1 MSAASPKAPKIAA
14 AGGRL
19 PGLEGTRGILASMV
33 VLVHTTLLLTPG
45 VLEATKVGYLG
56 NLIVFFH
63 VMSAFFIYMP
73 FLSAIVEDRKF
84 PGTREYAINRG
95 LRVFPAYLTAFLV
108 SNFIFQAVY
117 VQNAY
122 DASATRSDQGSGMI
136 TDPVQVLLHLTLLHN
151 YFPTGLQTGL
161 NPSWTLT
168 MEIAFYAVLPLL
180 SLGCYALRRRT
191 RLNPWLLALLPAVAL
206 LILGVAGRTVS
217 TMTAPDST
225 DPLHYEWGASWHAV
239 LARSFLLW
247 CDNFAFGLA
256 AAVLFLAVKRGKLL
270 STSRMRALMVLTVVL
285 GVGATGLAIALQSHY
300 VATVLS
306 VASAAA
312 LMLIVLPAPRDGGVP
327 WVARALDIKP
337 LKYLGDISLSIYLW
351 HYPVLLLVTRWKLI
365 GPDTYLG
372 ALWNFGLVLG
382 ITIVLSV
389 LSYHF
394 VELPAMKLRPRNR
407 KAAAPAAAGPVP
419 AAVEA
424 TAAEPTAK

>member
-1 MSAASPKAPKIAA
+1 MTSTISPRGPRHSASKAAA
-14 AGGRL
+14 AGNRL
-19 PGLEGTRGILASMV
+19 PGLEGTRGLLAAMV

-45 VLEATKVGYLG
+45 VLEATKLGYLG

-73 FLSAIVEDRKF
+73 YLSAIVEERKF
-84 PGTREYAINRG
+84 PGTGEYAINRA

-136 TDPVQVLLHLTLLHN
+136 TDPVQLLLQLTLLHN

-168 MEIAFYAVLPLL
+168 MEIAFYAILPLL
-180 SLGCYALRRRT
+180 SLGCYALRKRT
-191 RLNPWLLALLPAVAL
+191 RINRWLLALLPAFFL
-206 LILGVAGRTVS
+206 LALGVAGRTFAV
-217 TMTAPDST
+217 MTTPDS
-225 DPLHYEWGASWHAV
+225 DNPLHHEWGASWHAV

-256 AAVLFLAVKRGKLL
+256 AAVLFLAVKRGKLA
-270 STSRMRALMVLTVVL
+270 STPRMRALMLLLVVL
-285 GVGATGLAIALQSHY
+285 GVGATGAAILLQSHY

-306 VASAAA
+306 VASGAA
-312 LMLIVLPAPRDGGVP
+312 LLLIVLPTPGSGAVP
-327 WVARALDIKP
+327 WIARALDVKP

-365 GPDTYLG
+365 GPDSYLG

-394 VELPAMKLRPRNR
+394 VELPAMKLRPRNKKAR
-407 KAAAPAAAGPVP
+407 AAAAAPREPEP
-419 AAVEA
+419 AA
-424 TAAEPTAK
+424 K